1 MLLNITIILLLIC
14 GLVFY
19 TGGAVGIIRFPDF
32 YSRLHPAGKLDT
44 AGLVTT
50 MGALAIYSV
59 GSFSPAALTTALKII
74 LIVVFV
80 FITSPT
86 AIHAIVDAAV
96 RAGVKPWSKR
106 VITKY
111 DLGD

>member
-1 MLLNITIILLLIC
+1 
-14 GLVFY
+14 
-19 TGGAVGIIRFPDF
+19 
-32 YSRLHPAGKLDT
+32 
-44 AGLVTT
+44 
-50 MGALAIYSV
+50 MGALALYT
-59 GSFSPAALTTALKII
+59 ALPISAQALITALKII

-96 RAGVKPWSKR
+96 RAGLKPWSKR
-106 VITKY
+106 IITKY

>member
-1 MLLNITIILLLIC
+1 M
-14 GLVFY
+14 
-19 TGGAVGIIRFPDF
+19 
-32 YSRLHPAGKLDT
+32 
-44 AGLVTT
+44 
-50 MGALAIYSV
+50 
-59 GSFSPAALTTALKII
+59 TALKII

-86 AIHAIVDAAV
+86 AIHAIIDAAV

-106 VITKY
+106 IITKY